1 MKGGATG
8 PLAPAPRPARLP
20 RSPLPDD
27 PMTLRLLLIAA
38 LSLAVAPGCGR
49 KGAEADSQGAP
60 GAGPR
65 PAARFDPERPQE
77 SLALDADEAARRIG
91 SFEWTAGVE
100 WTVSRQGSAER
111 VRAVERHRV
120 VQAVTGEFLVESGI
134 DPGLG
139 EGSETGREVI
149 WAGRMTY
156 ARARWAPWRERPGD
170 HGRDARRYRGESYG
184 LAGDLARLFGPRLA
198 IGSAG
203 ETNVLGRPAI
213 RYALSLATDVG
224 EGAPPPDTRVF
235 PQGGLDP
242 DTRARLALLDGAQ
255 PVSANGE
262 LVLDAQT
269 GVPLS
274 VSLDAAYGVKAD
286 PRARVQVALRGQVKA
301 LGASVPSVA
310 APKDALP
317 DERKPR
323 GVAEA
328 LERAGLKKKAEDEKK
343 AEPKDEGEQ

>member
-1 MKGGATG
+1 
-8 PLAPAPRPARLP
+8 
-20 RSPLPDD
+20 
-27 PMTLRLLLIAA
+27 MTLRLLLTVA
-38 LSLAVAPGCGR
+38 LSLAVAAGCGR
-49 KGAEADSQGAP
+49 KGADAESPGAP
-60 GAGPR
+60 GAGR
-65 PAARFDPERPQE
+65 RGAAAARFDPEKPQE
-77 SLALDADEAARRIG
+77 SLSLDADEVARRIG

-111 VRAVERHRV
+111 VHAVERHRV
-120 VQAVTGEFLVESGI
+120 VQAVTGEFLVESGV

-139 EGSETGREVI
+139 EGSETGRAVI
-149 WAGRMTY
+149 WAGSMTY
-156 ARARWAPWRERPGD
+156 ARGRWAPWRERPGD
-170 HGRDARRYRGESYG
+170 HGRDARRYRGESFG

-198 IGSAG
+198 IGNAG
-203 ETNVLGRPAI
+203 ETSVLGRAAI
-213 RYALSLATDVG
+213 RYALSLATDV
-224 EGAPPPDTRVF
+224 EESAPRVETRAF
-235 PQGGLDP
+235 PQGGPDP
-242 DTRARLALLDGAQ
+242 DTKARLALLDGAQ
-255 PVSANGE
+255 PVSAKGE

-301 LGASVPSVA
+301 LGAGVPSVA

-328 LERAGLKKKAEDEKK
+328 LERAGLKKKAEEEKK
-343 AEPKDEGEQ
+343 AEPGDPEP